1 MKKLFAIF
9 MAAILCISF
18 AACGGEP
25 ENKPLTVEEAAE
37 YFMTGDLAD
46 MNAEFEE
53 RTAGEGKPITLVHGG
68 KYELIDYSGYN
79 MTLFLY
85 YFEGDIADSA
95 GFNDRSVIVYNPETG
110 KQYESY
116 NIDWNNYDGEFEN
129 EDELCFLVCNL
140 YYSLISNGETEIS
153 SGSNDI
159 FTAFTEE
166 EIKAINDSIAK

>member
-9 MAAILCISF
+9 MATVLCFSL
-18 AACGGEP
+18 AACGGES
-25 ENKPLTVEEAAE
+25 ETKPKTVESAAE

-53 RTAGEGKPITLVHGG
+53 RTAGEGKPITLVCGG

-79 MTLFLY
+79 MTLFIY
-85 YFEGDIADSA
+85 YFEGDIADPD
-95 GFNDRSVIVYNPETG
+95 GFNDRAVIVYNPENG

-116 NIDWNNYDGEFEN
+116 NIDWNTFDGEFEN

-140 YYSLISNGETEIS
+140 YFSLISNGETEIP

-159 FTAFTEE
+159 YTAFTEE
-166 EIKAINDSIAK
+166 EIKAINDSFAK